1 MRVVCVRRG
10 GVRCSKPGRPSPNRA
25 AHPVRQAVG
34 TVSRVHIDRVDV
46 ERFLGFQRLSI
57 EVDPELQ
64 LIAGPNNAGK
74 SSLLRVL
81 EAFFSDPSKHDLQQL
96 KPLHDYYVRGG
107 PRMMSS
113 IQVQFAGLTDD
124 EASFF
129 SDVTTRGTFWVKV
142 SCSRAGNITYHA
154 SRGSNRARE
163 LYQRVLESFSFVK
176 IPSVR
181 VSETVSGDD
190 DQSLVRLYET
200 LEGVL
205 VRSGSSRKTQ
215 LHKDF
220 EEAIAPVEALVHQVL
235 TESVTAVASELP
247 FRERELGI
255 KLPDSRHALRGML
268 QQAVITS
275 KDEIEVSIAERGTG
289 FQSAMVLGILRYVAS
304 RSKHSAGKVVFVIE
318 EPEAFLHP
326 QTQRAMAQ
334 ILREIS
340 KEAQLFVTTHS
351 PVLVDSF
358 SVSRI
363 IRLPL
368 SAGGTKHTFKRR
380 NFSEAEE
387 GRLTRYCDATNSEL
401 VFANA
406 VLIVE
411 GYGDKLVVDYLLER
425 ITGGAGGH
433 YALGIAVIEA
443 SSIDAIPH
451 LINLAQI
458 FGVRAYVLTD
468 KDGVHK
474 AGGNGKRK
482 LMEALKSKE
491 TRPTQSQ
498 IQVIHGLAD
507 REIKSLTS
515 ALEQQARLNDALKGW
530 DAFVMASDLEG
541 LVLDTIG
548 QPALA
553 ALLGPAG
560 IKEVDR
566 ATAEKFA
573 DGKAGYEEMA
583 SWLGSK
589 GWNSARKPS
598 AKAKPHLPVRLL
610 RDHLSGSRKL
620 PRAVRPLDAWLSG
633 VVSDH
638 ERLPV

>member
-1 MRVVCVRRG
+1 MG
-10 GVRCSKPGRPSPNRA
+10 FEKL
-25 AHPVRQAVG
+25 
-34 TVSRVHIDRVDV
+34 TLEIDP
-46 ERFLGFQRLSI
+46 Q
-57 EVDPELQ
+57 LQ

-81 EAFFSDPSKHDLQQL
+81 ETFFSDPAKEDLQRL
-96 KPLHDYYVRGG
+96 KPLHDYYTHGG

-113 IQVQFAGLTDD
+113 VQVQFSGLTDD
-124 EASFF
+124 EAEFF
-129 SDVTTRGTFWVKV
+129 ADGVTRGAFWVKI
-142 SCSRAGNITYHA
+142 SCSRTGSISYHA
-154 SRGSNRARE
+154 SRRSTKARE
-163 LYQRVLESFSFVK
+163 FYDRVLESFSFVK

-181 VSETVSGDD
+181 VSETSDGES
-190 DQSLVRLYET
+190 DQSMVRLYET

-205 VRSGSSRKTQ
+205 VRAGSSRKTQ
-215 LHKDF
+215 LQKDF
-220 EEAIAPVEALVHQVL
+220 EEAIQPVEELVHRVL
-235 TESVTAVASELP
+235 TESVNAVAAELP

-304 RSKHSAGKVVFVIE
+304 RSKQTSGRVVFVIE

-326 QTQRAMAQ
+326 QTQRAMAK

-340 KEAQLFVTTHS
+340 ADAQLLVTTHS

-363 IRLPL
+363 VRLPL
-368 SAGGTKHTFKRR
+368 SPSGVTYAAKRQ
-380 NFSEAEE
+380 FFTQADE

-406 VLIVE
+406 VIVVE

-433 YALGIAVIEA
+433 YAMGIAVIEA
-443 SSIDAIPH
+443 SSIDTIPH
-451 LINLAQI
+451 LLNLAQV
-458 FGVRAYVLTD
+458 FDVRAYVITD

-482 LMEALKSKE
+482 LLEILKGKQRKLTQEEQRALSE
-491 TRPTQSQ
+491 
-498 IQVIHGLAD
+498 LAD
-507 REIKSLTS
+507 KNITTMTA
-515 ALEQQARLNDALKGW
+515 ALEQQNELNAKLSEW
-530 DAFVMASDLEG
+530 DSFVLSSDLEG
-541 LVLDTIG
+541 LLLDAMG
-548 QPALA
+548 QAALA
-553 ALLGPAG
+553 RLLGPDG
-560 IKEVDR
+560 SNQVDR
-566 ATAEKFA
+566 ATAERYTQ
-573 DGKAGYEEMA
+573 GTAGYEEMA

-589 GWNSARKPS
+589 GWNSTRKTS
-598 AKAKPHLPVRLL
+598 SKAKPHLPAALL
-610 RDHLSGSRKL
+610 RDHLGSLKNL
-620 PRAVRPLDAWLSG
+620 PRAVRPLDLWLRG
-633 VVSDH
+633 IVADH
-638 ERLPV
+638 ERSPL